1 MRSRDQTRQLFA
13 QMSRH
18 SRYRVIEMNR
28 ETVFSVAIGGPR
40 GSETRVV
47 AMFLHMLV
55 YVLGNDLSEAVDNHY
70 CHCSIDARDTLEM
83 L

>member
-1 MRSRDQTRQLFA
+1 
-13 QMSRH
+13 
-18 SRYRVIEMNR
+18 
-28 ETVFSVAIGGPR
+28 
-40 GSETRVV
+40 
-47 AMFLHMLV
+47 MFLHMLV